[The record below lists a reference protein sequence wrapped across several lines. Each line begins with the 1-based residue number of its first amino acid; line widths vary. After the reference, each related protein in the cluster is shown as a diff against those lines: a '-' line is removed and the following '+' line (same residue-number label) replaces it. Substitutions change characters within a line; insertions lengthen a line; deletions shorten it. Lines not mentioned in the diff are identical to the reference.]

1 MQPENACI
9 TILHVKAQ
17 SIIFFHLTAIA
28 CMCTVPI
35 YIYFF
40 TLLYI
45 ALTNILTASQSFQN
59 ISALWSILPL
69 KLPLTRIPQRTS
81 GESKGN
87 NNYFNS
93 ISRIIF
99 TIAAL

>member
-1 MQPENACI
+1 MLTKNIAYY
-9 TILHVKAQ
+9 AG
-17 SIIFFHLTAIA
+17 SSARIIAASLEVTAIA

-87 NNYFNS
+87 NNYFYS
-93 ISRIIF
+93 
-99 TIAAL
+99 IAAL